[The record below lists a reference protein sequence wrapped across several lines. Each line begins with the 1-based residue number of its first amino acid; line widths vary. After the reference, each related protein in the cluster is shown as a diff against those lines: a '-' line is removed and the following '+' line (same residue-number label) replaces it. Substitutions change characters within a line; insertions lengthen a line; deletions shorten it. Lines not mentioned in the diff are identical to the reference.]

1 MRSKST
7 TVTAPLVRPSVRLLY
22 SPGAST
28 GSASDG
34 LVGVDGEQLDPLFL
48 AFVVQREVAAR
59 QSGHRRAA
67 LVVDDDADFD
77 ETGVAAENRRDLRR
91 RGGCLRERGGDEEAA
106 RQSGDR
112 EYATH
117 TG

>member
-1 MRSKST
+1 VPERY
-7 TVTAPLVRPSVRLLY
+7 A
-22 SPGAST
+22 A
-28 GSASDG
+28 
-34 LVGVDGEQLDPLFL
+34 GV
-48 AFVVQREVAAR
+48 
-59 QSGHRRAA
+59 H
-67 LVVDDDADFD
+67 DDADFD

-91 RGGCLRERGGDEEAA
+91 RGGCLREHGVDEEAA